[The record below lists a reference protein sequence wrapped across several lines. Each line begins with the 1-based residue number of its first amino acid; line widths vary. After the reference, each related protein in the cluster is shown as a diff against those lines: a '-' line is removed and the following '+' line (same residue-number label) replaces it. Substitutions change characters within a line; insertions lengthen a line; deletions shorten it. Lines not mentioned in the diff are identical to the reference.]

1 MKRNNKATK
10 SSNELGKN
18 SKIISENGR
27 NAQN

>member
-18 SKIISENGR
+18 SKIIGENGI